1 MPRRPFVTLKYAQTL
16 DGRVASSTGHSRW
29 VSGPQSR
36 VLAHRLRAEHD
47 AVLVGIGTVLA
58 DDPQLTVR
66 LWEGPDPLRVVV
78 DSRLRIPLEA
88 RVIQAGPKRT
98 LVVTSSAAS
107 TRRVAALEAVGV
119 RVLSVAAEERRVN
132 LSALLR
138 ALQKLGIQTV
148 LVEGGAGIST
158 SFLRERLVDALVIVV
173 APKILG
179 TGLDAVGDLGATMMD
194 QAIRVVDMTVE
205 PSGDDFVVRG
215 RPVWPNA

>member
-29 VSGPQSR
+29 VSGLQSR

-47 AVLVGIGTVLA
+47 AVLVGIGTILA

-119 RVLSVAAEERRVN
+119 RVLSVAAEDRRVN

-148 LVEGGAGIST
+148 LVEGGASIST

-179 TGLDAVGDLGATMMD
+179 AGLDAVGGLGATIMD
-194 QAIRVVDMTVE
+194 QAIRVVGMTVE